1 MTKKTLNPYARKPV
15 CITLHPA
22 ILAKVDKRSG
32 NRSQQ
37 INIDL
42 ARYYLIEEGVVDMD
56 PAERRRF
63 KALAFAGTV
72 HERLEGHIKQ
82 EPKREK
88 PKATAKKAHS
98 PWPT

>member
-1 MTKKTLNPYARKPV
+1 MKKKTPNPYAKKPV

-22 ILAKVDKRSG
+22 ILAKVDKRNG
-32 NRSQQ
+32 NRSEQ

-42 ARYYLIEEGVVDMD
+42 ARYYLIEEGVVEMD
-56 PAERRRF
+56 PGERRRF

-72 HERLEGHIKQ
+72 HEKLEGHIKQ

-88 PKATAKKAHS
+88 PKAAPRPLS